1 MFWGPA
7 PLPPG
12 AAAGAA
18 GAVGAVGAAVEAAEW
33 AAAVAGSKP
42 LSAAARKHRR
52 SVPFFP
58 SGLYPVTAGS
68 TTLPAGTYGFTE
80 DRTGV
85 MIISSLDGHKA
96 IAVLTNPEAG
106 GNGSETSSVKF
117 DKVNGQYAL
126 TEVTMA
132 GEPAHRLIRLD
143 EKSANFSS
151 RLGVTN
157 ATAKSLR

>member
-1 MFWGPA
+1 MTFKTVK
-7 PLPPG
+7 L
-12 AAAGAA
+12 
-18 GAVGAVGAAVEAAEW
+18 
-33 AAAVAGSKP
+33 S
-42 LSAAARKHRR
+42 LISAAALALSASQSFAQTNTRVSVK
-52 SVPFFP
+52 VPFDF
-58 SGLYPVTAGS
+58 TAGS

-80 DRTGV
+80 DRSGV
-85 MIISSLDGHKA
+85 MIISSLDRHKA

-106 GNGSETSSVKF
+106 STGSETSTVKF

-126 TEVTMA
+126 TEVTMV

-143 EKSANFSS
+143 EKSASFST